1 MTYILWFSSN
11 GFLRGELEVATMLGK
26 VLRFSINIVVILH
39 KSKLAPTNFGV
50 AESVASCFDRV
61 LAMFSILHS

>member
-1 MTYILWFSSN
+1 
-11 GFLRGELEVATMLGK
+11 MLGK